1 MKTMLKTFAV
11 AALLAGASSA
21 AVAAPAKAAP
31 AAAAPAAATAGVNG
45 IAIANLDAV
54 LYNSVAFKKAQVD
67 RETTYKA
74 QFDAAKAREADVGGQ
89 IKAIVDKFQKDKAA
103 PGANVAALQQ
113 TAQTQVNKLQED
125 AKAQIEKIIEPVR
138 LSDAY
143 VMEQVAEKRAA
154 AVVTAMQK
162 NNVGL
167 LLSPEAVIN
176 VTNQAYNLSPQILAE
191 LNAAL
196 PTVQIVPPA
205 GWLPREAR
213 EQQAQQQAA
222 QAAAQPAGSQS
233 R

>member
-1 MKTMLKTFAV
+1 MKTMIKTFAV

-21 AVAAPAKAAP
+21 AVAAPAKPAAAP
-31 AAAAPAAATAGVNG
+31 AAAAATAGVNG
-45 IAIANLDAV
+45 IGIANLDAV

-74 QFDAAKAREADVGGQ
+74 QFDAAKAREADLGAQ
-89 IKAIVDKFQKDKAA
+89 IKVIVDKFQKDKAA

-113 TAQTQVNKLQED
+113 TAQAAVNKLQED
-125 AKAQIEKIIEPVR
+125 GKAQIEKIIEPVR

-154 AVVTAMQK
+154 AVVAAMQK
-162 NNVGL
+162 SGVGL

-205 GWLPREAR
+205 GWLPREVR

-222 QAAAQPAGSQS
+222 QGAAQPAGGQS